1 MSGDASRRAAPGR
14 AALSRAH
21 LLGDDV
27 DTDRIIAGKYTKT
40 LDLSQ
45 LAEHLLEDYDPDLKE
60 RLAAGDV
67 LVAGEN
73 FGCGSSREQAAL
85 AIKVAGVSHVLAR
98 SFARI
103 FYRNA
108 INIGLSVIEVPV
120 HDIADG
126 DEVSVDPTQ
135 GVVVNATTG
144 ARYRATRMPAVM
156 AEILAAGGLVSY
168 LRAGGDYTVK
178 G

>member
-1 MSGDASRRAAPGR
+1 MSDAISAISG
-14 AALSRAH
+14 SSH

-40 LDLSQ
+40 LDLGH
-45 LAEHLLEDYDPDLKE
+45 LAEHLLEDYDPTLVGRIKSGDL
-60 RLAAGDV
+60 

-73 FGCGSSREQAAL
+73 FGCGSSREQAPL
-85 AIKVAGVSHVLAR
+85 AIKAAGVTCVLAR

-108 INIGLSVIEVPV
+108 INIGLSVMEVPE

-126 DEVSVDPTQ
+126 DEVSV
-135 GVVVNATTG
+135 NALAGSVTNETTG
-144 ARYRATRMPAVM
+144 ASYRATRLPAVM
-156 AEILAAGGLVSY
+156 AEILAAGGLVPY
-168 LRAGGDYTVK
+168 LKNGGDYTVRE
-178 G
+178 